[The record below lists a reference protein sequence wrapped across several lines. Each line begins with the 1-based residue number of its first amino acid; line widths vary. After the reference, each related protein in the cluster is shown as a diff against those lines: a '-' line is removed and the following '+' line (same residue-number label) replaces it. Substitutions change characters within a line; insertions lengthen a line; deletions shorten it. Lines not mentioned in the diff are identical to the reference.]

1 MDPADLGS
9 PDPGGLRNGRDTVIY
24 WDSYCMRKMKEV
36 NMSDLIVLVIG
47 VIIGFVIYY
56 FIMGWI
62 QLLKGKNNYM
72 DREE

>member
-1 MDPADLGS
+1 
-9 PDPGGLRNGRDTVIY
+9 
-24 WDSYCMRKMKEV
+24 MRKMKEV